1 MQRMTLRE
9 MVKALTAPLGHK
21 VDRNTVHAWMRRG
34 LPYLQPG
41 GRKGRLWF
49 DVTEVLAWVNAQTA
63 AAEALRERESVRGR
77 MRRLVAPAPRTLTRK
92 EIREATKSKRNAENR
107 AKRGQ
112 WKLTKPAKPEKGDK

>member
-1 MQRMTLRE
+1 VRELMTVRETAGKLGVHRHTLR
-9 MVKALTAPLGHK
+9 GY
-21 VDRNTVHAWMRRG
+21 MRRG
-34 LPYLQPG
+34 CPFLRASAASKIL
-41 GRKGRLWF
+41 F
-49 DVTEVLAWVNAQTA
+49 DLAEVTAWLSDEA
-63 AAEALRERESVRGR
+63 AKQAAVADRESVRGR

>member
-9 MVKALTAPLGHK
+9 IAKKLK
-21 VDRNTVHAWMRRG
+21 VDRNTVHAWMRKG
-34 LPYLQPG
+34 LPYAQPG
-41 GRKGRLWF
+41 GRKGHLWF
-49 DVTEVLAWVNAQTA
+49 DLPLVEVWASLQASARS
-63 AAEALRERESVRGR
+63 ALRERESVRGR